1 MWGHI
6 TFIGGFI
13 MAKAIVRDQASA
25 LRTLVRSTKIWSRL
39 FAVAKRDIKENAQA
53 ELMAAS
59 LIGCADKAS
68 AILALRDE
76 ALADETDA
84 LLTQLGLP
92 AQD

>member
-1 MWGHI
+1 MSKKI
-6 TFIGGFI
+6 
-13 MAKAIVRDQASA
+13 IVDQAAS
-25 LRTLVRSTKIWSRL
+25 LRSLVRSTKIWSRL
-39 FAVAKRDIKENAQA
+39 FAVAKRDVKENAQA

-68 AILALRDE
+68 AILALRDA